1 MSPAALYISACNV
14 IASVFRVQGGR
25 WEFLCHYSLL
35 LPPRPFPG
43 ASAREACLGVL
54 PHGVCRFDGTKACP
68 RVYNTQLVWLFSR
81 EGMHF

>member
-1 MSPAALYISACNV
+1 MCNNMSPAALYIPACNV

-43 ASAREACLGVL
+43 ASAREACLGEL
-54 PHGVCRFDGTKACP
+54 PHGVCRFGGVESIP
-68 RVYNTQLVWLFSR
+68 PPYI
-81 EGMHF
+81 